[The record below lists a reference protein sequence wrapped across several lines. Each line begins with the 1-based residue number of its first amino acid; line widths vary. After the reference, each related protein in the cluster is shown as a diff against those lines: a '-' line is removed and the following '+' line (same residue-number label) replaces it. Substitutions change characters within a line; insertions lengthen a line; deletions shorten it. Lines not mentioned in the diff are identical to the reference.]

1 MILTAAE
8 LAAGR
13 DVEPPSD
20 LITLWDW
27 RDTSTPPNAGGLR
40 DQPAGL
46 LRRAKYLEAVYHV
59 MQRWY
64 RGGKIDGAQEQ
75 ALFKRVLQ
83 LRKERNDGA
92 KR

>member
-1 MILTAAE
+1 MILAAAD

-46 LRRAKYLEAVYHV
+46 LRRAKYLEAVYRI

-75 ALFKRVLQ
+75 AIFKRVLQ

-92 KR
+92 K

>member
-1 MILTAAE
+1 M
-8 LAAGR
+8 
-13 DVEPPSD
+13 EPPSD

-46 LRRAKYLEAVYHV
+46 LRRAKYLEACYHV

-64 RGGKIDGAQEQ
+64 AGGAKFNEQEQ
-75 ALFKRVLQ
+75 AVFKRVLQ
-83 LRKERNDGA
+83 LRKA
-92 KR
+92 KQHGNQ